1 MEQGEPMKEAQRT
14 MHMPLRMRIIME
26 I

>member
-1 MEQGEPMKEAQRT
+1 MEQGEPLKEAQRT